1 MKWNWQQKDWPHFTY
16 KKSSLQELELLFL
29 KRSGVLIGMQRH
41 LQEKDKNAL
50 RVEVICDEAL
60 KTSAIEGDYLNRDSL
75 QSSIRRHFGLATD
88 NQKIPSAEL
97 GIAEMMVDLY
107 ETHDQAIT
115 HESLFSWHRK
125 LSQGRTDLEN
135 FGAYRTDTSPMQV
148 VSGYVHK
155 PKIHFEAPPSKR
167 MKPEMKLFMEWFNA
181 SAPGAGQALPAL
193 TRAGLAHLYFVSIHP
208 FEDGNGRIARALAE
222 KALSQSLGQ
231 PTLIALAQTIEAHR
245 KLYYAELE
253 KNNKSME
260 VTPWLLY
267 FGQTILDS
275 ITTTQ
280 KSIEFLIE
288 KTRFYE
294 KFNGQLNERQLRIVA
309 RLFKEGVAGFKGGL
323 SADKYIHITKTSKAT
338 ATRDLHD
345 LVEKGALT
353 KTGELK
359 HTRYYLKIDLA

>member
-16 KKSSLQELELLFL
+16 NKNSLEELELLFL
-29 KRSGVLIGMQRH
+29 KRSGILIGIQRH
-41 LQEKDKNAL
+41 LQEEDKNTL
-50 RVEVICDEAL
+50 KVELICDEAL
-60 KTSAIEGDYLNRDSL
+60 KTSAIEGDYLDRASL
-75 QSSIRRHFGLATD
+75 QSSIRRHFGLGTD
-88 NQKIPSAEL
+88 NRRIPPAEQ

-107 ETHDQAIT
+107 ETHDQALT
-115 HESLFSWHRK
+115 HQSLFSWHRK
-125 LSQGRTDLEN
+125 LNKGRKDLEN
-135 FGAYRTDTSPMQV
+135 IGAYRTDPFPMQV
-148 VSGYVHK
+148 VSGYAHN

-167 MKPEMKLFMEWFNA
+167 VRLEMNQFTQWFNA
-181 SAPGAGQALPAL
+181 SAQETALPAL

-231 PTLIALAQTIEAHR
+231 PTLIALAQMIETHR
-245 KLYYAELE
+245 KLYYNALE
-253 KNNKSME
+253 QNNRSME

-267 FGQTILDS
+267 FGRTILDAM
-275 ITTTQ
+275 TTTQ
-280 KSIEFLIE
+280 KRIEFLIE
-288 KTRFYE
+288 KTKFYE
-294 KFNGQLNERQLRIVA
+294 RLSGQMNERQAQVVA

-345 LVEKGALT
+345 LVGKGALT

-359 HTRYYLKIDLA
+359 HTRYYLNINF